1 MQDFNRFFVNIMQAL
16 RQFGIRD
23 IIDILIVTVIVYK
36 LLMVTRGSRAIQVFK
51 GIGVILVAAV
61 VAEYLKLSS
70 VQWLLSTLLQSGV
83 IFVLILFQPEIR
95 KAVEGIGRGGVFMPS
110 ALKQETCDQVVKE
123 LSSAMIRLSRRKV
136 GALIVVEQRSSLSDI
151 VETGT
156 KLNANI
162 SASLLENIFEPNTP
176 LHDGAVILSGERIA
190 AAGCLLP
197 LSENINLSKELGTR
211 HRAALG
217 VSEVTDAVTFI
228 VSEETGVISYTKTG
242 KIIRYLD
249 QRSINDILTGIYAP
263 VEEKRSSLF
272 RRKTKHEEN

>member
-61 VAEYLKLSS
+61 AAEYLKLSS

-83 IFVLILFQPEIR
+83 IFILILFQPEIR

-110 ALKQETCDQVVKE
+110 ALKQETSAQVIKE

-136 GALIVVEQRSSLSDI
+136 GALIVIEQRSSLSDI

-156 KLNANI
+156 RLNASI

-263 VEEKRSSLF
+263 AEEKRSSLF
-272 RRKTKHEEN
+272 RRKTKHEKN